1 MQLDYSQIQCEL
13 WERKLSWTLITAR
26 EIDGDTE
33 VVWLAT
39 DLDSLVSATL
49 LGETLNKIDCPP
61 SLLLGVLDMRRKL
74 FDDLLPLLDILKQ
87 LIQPIAREECMV
99 LPVEAREYDLRDQT
113 RHAISRRSAAEQVFG
128 RDARLLPH
136 PGADEQLAHFARL
149 RVRAHNDRLDA
160 RPVV

>member
-1 MQLDYSQIQCEL
+1 MQLDYPQIQSEL

-26 EIDGDTE
+26 EIDGNTE

-39 DLDSLVSATL
+39 DLDPLVSATL
-49 LGETLNKIDCPP
+49 LNETLNKIDCPP

-99 LPVEAREYDLRDQT
+99 LPVEAWNYD
-113 RHAISRRSAAEQVFG
+113 FG
-128 RDARLLPH
+128 DKTSNFVGLLGT
-136 PGADEQLAHFARL
+136 GAKRKVLGKET
-149 RVRAHNDRLDA
+149 
-160 RPVV
+160 